1 MSGNG
6 GLKVI
11 EGVPDQVRQLISDF
25 HLASHD
31 KVVNIGNTVDAAF
44 MDGYTGAG
52 ANAAAT
58 TRGELQHFWDT
69 QLEPILTALYSL
81 VGGSADAL
89 ADQDNLG
96 AQETAAIDAGAGM
109 LGKSGRLGGTAQA

>member
-11 EGVPDQVRQLISDF
+11 EGVPDQVRQLISEF
-25 HLASHD
+25 HLTSHD

-44 MDGYTGAG
+44 MDGYSGAG

-58 TRGELQHFWDT
+58 TSGELQHFWDT
-69 QLEPILTALYSL
+69 QLEPILTDLYTL
-81 VGGSADAL
+81 VGGSAEAL
-89 ADQDNLG
+89 ADQDQVS
-96 AQETAAIDAGAGM
+96 AQEAAAIDAGAGM
-109 LGKSGRLGGTAQA
+109 VGKSDRLTGQA